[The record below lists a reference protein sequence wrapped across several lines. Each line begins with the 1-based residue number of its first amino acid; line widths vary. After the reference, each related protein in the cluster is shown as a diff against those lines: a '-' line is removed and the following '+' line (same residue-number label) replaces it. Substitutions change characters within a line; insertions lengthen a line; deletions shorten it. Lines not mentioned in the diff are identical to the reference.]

1 MSAAQFKLELDAEW
15 AAKVDDIAEAVA
27 GIGLELL
34 TRTVR
39 KTPVD
44 TGRAKGNWLVSFG
57 VPDPMTDITNLDKNG
72 GATISEGANKLGTYP
87 DTLPVVYIQNNL
99 PYANR
104 LENGWSGQAP
114 QGMLGLSVAE
124 VQAMLAGGKDV

>member
-1 MSAAQFKLELDAEW
+1 MSAAEFKLQLDKEW
-15 AAKVDDIAEAVA
+15 AATVDDIAEEVA
-27 GIGLELL
+27 IIGLKILS
-34 TRTVR
+34 RTVL

-44 TGRAKGNWLVSFG
+44 TGRAKGNWIVSFG
-57 VPDPMTDITNLDKNG
+57 VPDPMTDITSMDKKGVAAIN
-72 GATISEGANKLGTYP
+72 EGANKLGTYP
-87 DTLPVVYIQNNL
+87 DTLPVIYIQNNL

-124 VQAMLAGGKDV
+124 VQAELAGGKDV